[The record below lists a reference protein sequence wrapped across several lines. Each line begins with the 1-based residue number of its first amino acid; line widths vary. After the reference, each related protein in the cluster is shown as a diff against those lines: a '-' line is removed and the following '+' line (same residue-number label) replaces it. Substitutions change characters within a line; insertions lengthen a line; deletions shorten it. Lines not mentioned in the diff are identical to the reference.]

1 MNPPSCPAFPFADP
15 KASHL
20 VHDPVTGDAVIIA
33 PGRRYRPD
41 GISKPVFSDPFSP
54 SGLKREHVLK
64 VYRGAM
70 TVTAIENAYPIF
82 HQDRPLDGRQE
93 ILVEGS
99 RKRPF
104 TTFSVVEITA
114 TLKAMQDRCR
124 VFRKD
129 RGLKCMIVFK
139 NEGKEAGASQP
150 HPHSQ
155 IFGLPFVP
163 DRLVDIARRH
173 AALSTRHKMTM
184 HEKLLAEATEG
195 RRIYSDKNAFAF
207 ADPASRFAYGVRITT
222 RRAIDNL
229 TQARP
234 AEIVSLA
241 KAIHA
246 LLPLLRERE
255 LAFCLSFHDVF
266 ADRHECFEMRLSPR
280 ANVWGGF
287 ELDAGI
293 VVNPVPAECAA
304 TEYRSA

>member
-1 MNPPSCPAFPFADP
+1 M
-15 KASHL
+15 ASHL
-20 VHDPVTGDAVIIA
+20 VHDLVTGDAVIIA

-41 GISKPVFSDPFSP
+41 NVGKPSFSDPFSP
-54 SGLKREHVLK
+54 AGLKHEHVLK
-64 VYRGAM
+64 AYKGKM
-70 TVTAIENAYPIF
+70 TVTAIENAYPVF

-99 RKRPF
+99 RKRSF
-104 TTFSVVEITA
+104 TSFSVAEIRA
-114 TLKAMQDRCR
+114 MLSAMQDRCR

-139 NEGKEAGASQP
+139 NEGREAGASQP

-163 DRLVDIARRH
+163 DRLQEIARRS
-173 AALSTRHKMTM
+173 LQTTKRHKMTM
-184 HEKLLAEATEG
+184 HAKLITEATEG
-195 RRIYSDKNAFAF
+195 RRIYSDKHAFAF

-222 RRAIDNL
+222 RRPIDNL

-234 AEIVSLA
+234 DEVASIA

-255 LAFCLSFHDVF
+255 FAFSFSFHDIF
-266 ADRHECFEMRLSPR
+266 ADRHECFEIRLSPR
-280 ANVWGGF
+280 VNVWGGF

-304 TEYRSA
+304 AEYRAS